1 MTLLDENQMDINV
14 FNNKLVNEIIQ
25 SAEEIIPK
33 TTGIRRIKNVP
44 WWNNDCKAA
53 VKARNKVL
61 RQLKKLNSMDAMIK
75 FKCAQALVRKTIKT
89 QAY

>member
-1 MTLLDENQMDINV
+1 MTLLEENQMDVNV

-44 WWNNDCKAA
+44 W
-53 VKARNKVL
+53 
-61 RQLKKLNSMDAMIK
+61 
-75 FKCAQALVRKTIKT
+75 
-89 QAY
+89 